1 MGIGAAR
8 GPLEASPTRPGVVR
22 SPWQTPRIL
31 AAWILVLTSG
41 CTLAGPAAEHAGPH
55 AIERDGREPVV
66 RVGVRV
72 DASFVRLE
80 SDEPLRLIDEQGRVL
95 DQGTGPWVVEGSA
108 GGLTT
113 RNAKGDTIA
122 VGVLLAR
129 PDRGAVEI
137 DGTRYRG
144 AVLLRGT
151 ARGVTAVNRV
161 DLETYLRGV
170 VPLELGRGRARSDM
184 EAMKAQ
190 AVAARTY
197 AVRHLGRRGHLG
209 FDLFGSVLDQ
219 VYGGMGAEDARATE
233 AVEATRGEVLMDGSK
248 VIEAYYH
255 ASCGGRTAA
264 VQEVWNAEPRPFLR
278 SVSETKPG
286 GGWYCE
292 GSGRLRWAET
302 WDEPA
307 LLETLRG
314 TLFAGDRRREL
325 TRVDSLAVTRRSFSG
340 RVAELT
346 FWTNLGEER
355 VRGDSI
361 RWVLRTGPDRILGS
375 SDFDLDVGRDGRVI
389 ELTAHGTGRGHGV
402 GLCQAGALGRAR
414 SGQSYREIL
423 SAYYPGTRLVRFYR

>member
-1 MGIGAAR
+1 MI
-8 GPLEASPTRPGVVR
+8 
-22 SPWQTPRIL
+22 
-31 AAWILVLTSG
+31 
-41 CTLAGPAAEHAGPH
+41 
-55 AIERDGREPVV
+55 
-66 RVGVRV
+66 
-72 DASFVRLE
+72 RLE
-80 SDEPLRLIDEQGRVL
+80 SEGLLRLSDEQGRVL

-122 VGVLLAR
+122 AGVVLVR

-151 ARGVTAVNRV
+151 DRGVTAVNRV

-184 EAMKAQ
+184 EALKAQ

-197 AVRHLGRRGHLG
+197 AVRHLGRRRHLG

-219 VYGGMGAEDARATE
+219 AYGGMGVEDALATE
-233 AVEATRGEVLMDGSK
+233 AVEATRGEVLMYGGE

-264 VQEVWNAEPRPFLR
+264 VEEVWNAAPRPYLR
-278 SVSETKPG
+278 SVPEAKRG

-292 GSGRLRWAET
+292 GSGGLRWTET

-314 TLFAGDRRREL
+314 TLFDGDRRREL
-325 TRVDSLAVTRRSFSG
+325 TRVDSVAVTRRSFPG

-361 RWVLRTGPDRILGS
+361 RWVLRPEPDRILGS
-375 SDFDLDVGRDGRVI
+375 TDFELETGRDGRVT
-389 ELTAHGTGRGHGV
+389 ELIASGTGRGHGV